1 MSLGNFTPEFPG
13 TAALHDFWNG
23 FCYYLLQISNGQPLF
38 LRETENM
45 KTGMR
50 IIIYSATLLGW
61 AQPGLAADCLFHN
74 ELTQANS
81 LAYYFTLGIML
92 TLLAV
97 IFGLK
102 LLHKNKLQ
110 ALDASR
116 QSNALLNADAC
127 GHLKIGQNF
136 SKWTHVQKM
145 DEAKPTGA

>member
-1 MSLGNFTPEFPG
+1 
-13 TAALHDFWNG
+13 
-23 FCYYLLQISNGQPLF
+23 
-38 LRETENM
+38 M

-50 IIIYSATLLGW
+50 VIIYSATLLGW

-74 ELTQANS
+74 ELTKANS

-102 LLHKNKLQ
+102 LLYENKLK

-116 QSNALLNADAC
+116 QSRVLLDTDAC
-127 GHLKIGQNF
+127 QHLTIGQNF